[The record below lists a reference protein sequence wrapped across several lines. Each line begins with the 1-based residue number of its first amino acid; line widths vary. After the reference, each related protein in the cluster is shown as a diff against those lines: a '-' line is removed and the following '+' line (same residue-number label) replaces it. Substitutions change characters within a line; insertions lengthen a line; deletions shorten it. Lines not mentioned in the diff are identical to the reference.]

1 MRQTLFAVFVQDDYK
16 MRSNLT
22 LTAGLHIDHGAVR
35 EGSYSDYR
43 FARMADAPPVTDV
56 YVMPPTG
63 EPGGAGE
70 LGFPAAAAAVANAY
84 ARATGITVRRFPI
97 AG

>member
-1 MRQTLFAVFVQDDYK
+1 MGN
-16 MRSNLT
+16 S
-22 LTAGLHIDHGAVR
+22 
-35 EGSYSDYR
+35 
-43 FARMADAPPVTDV
+43 PPDV
-56 YVMPPTG
+56 SVIVMPPTG

-84 ARATGITVRRFPI
+84 ARATGTTPTSFPI